1 MVVRLTSSGEICEIR
16 AKKTV
21 ISACEAHWLTSSE
34 CSVSGDEI
42 RDFIT
47 LT

>member
-1 MVVRLTSSGEICEIR
+1 MVVRLTSSGGICEIR
-16 AKKTV
+16 VRKTV
-21 ISACEAHWLTSSE
+21 ISVCEAHWLNSSE
-34 CSVSGDEI
+34 CSFSDDEI